1 MSGFAVVIA
10 LAIAA
15 DILAGISN
23 PSRSF
28 AILPVL
34 ITAAVLWAA
43 MVWRK
48 EMRPTFRR
56 RQAR

>member
-1 MSGFAVVIA
+1 MSGFAVLIA

-28 AILPVL
+28 AVLPLL
-34 ITAAVLWAA
+34 ITAVVLWAA
-43 MVWRK
+43 VVWRK
-48 EMRPTFRR
+48 ELKPTFRR
-56 RQAR
+56 RQIQ

>member
-28 AILPVL
+28 AVLPVL
-34 ITAAVLWAA
+34 ITAVVLWAA
-43 MVWRK
+43 LVWRK
-48 EMRPTFRR
+48 ELRPTFRR
-56 RQAR
+56 QSR